1 MTPWLL
7 LDIVLAVSAI
17 VAAALYITRPV
28 PREEGNRP
36 APPDVLARRAD
47 AWRQLD
53 ARLKG
58 RDR

>member
-7 LDIVLAVSAI
+7 LDMVLAIAAI
-17 VAAALYITRPV
+17 LAFALYVTRPV
-28 PREEGNRP
+28 PSEEGNRP